1 MNRWCERMGSCLS
14 PSRPAAKLRN
24 RGSPIVLALACLAA
38 ALMAGCI
45 AERGAPVIERTSG
58 ARPAPVKP
66 ATGVVA
72 TPAPKPGEM
81 RPEFHTVQKSDTLY
95 SIALDQGLDY
105 RDLAQWNG
113 ITDPA
118 VISVGQILRL
128 TAPAT
133 TVTTAPLQTAPGVQ
147 ARPLG
152 ETPIAPGTA
161 VAPPPAAAPAS
172 PPIVYGTAVAP
183 PTAAAASPPV
193 ASSGS
198 VVNQPK
204 AVRAPYSDQVYAQ
217 LSAAKPDLAPKPDPQ
232 AAAGDGSDNVNWGWP
247 ASGSVINSYN
257 ESATLKG
264 IGIAGKLGQPV
275 VASAA
280 GRVIFSGM
288 GIRGF
293 GKLIVIK
300 HNNTFLSVYGHN
312 NALLVK
318 EGQNVSKGQKIAEM
332 GSTDTDRVKLHF
344 EIRRLGKPVDP
355 VKLLPPA

>member
-1 MNRWCERMGSCLS
+1 M
-14 PSRPAAKLRN
+14 LRN
-24 RGSPIVLALACLAA
+24 RRSPIVLALACLAA
-38 ALMAGCI
+38 ALTAGCI

-66 ATGVVA
+66 ATGVVT

-81 RPEFHTVQKSDTLY
+81 RPEFYTVRKSDTLY

-312 NALLVK
+312 NALLVRR
-318 EGQNVSKGQKIAEM
+318 
-332 GSTDTDRVKLHF
+332 DRTF
-344 EIRRLGKPVDP
+344 PRARRSPRWARPTPTG
-355 VKLLPPA
+355 

>member
-1 MNRWCERMGSCLS
+1 MFPNRLS
-14 PSRPAAKLRN
+14 QV
-24 RGSPIVLALACLAA
+24 VLVLTCIATVLT
-38 ALMAGCI
+38 AGCI
-45 AERGAPVIERTSG
+45 AERGAPVLDRTVQT
-58 ARPAPVKP
+58 RPAPAKP
-66 ATGVVA
+66 ATSIVTA
-72 TPAPKPGEM
+72 PAPRPGEA
-81 RPEFHTVQKSDTLY
+81 RPEFYTVRKSDTLY

-118 VISVGQILRL
+118 VISVGQSLRL
-128 TAPAT
+128 TAPAAT
-133 TVTTAPLQTAPGVQ
+133 ATTAPLQTAPGVE

-152 ETPIAPGTA
+152 ETPIVSGTV
-161 VAPPPAAAPAS
+161 VALPPAAPAS
-172 PPIVYGTAVAP
+172 PPVVAGGT
-183 PTAAAASPPV
+183 
-193 ASSGS
+193 
-198 VVNQPK
+198 VVSQPR
-204 AVRAPYSDQVYAQ
+204 AVRAPYSDQTYAQ
-217 LSAAKPDLAPKPDPQ
+217 LSGAMLDPAPKPDPRPTT
-232 AAAGDGSDNVNWGWP
+232 GDGDDNVNWGWP
-247 ASGSVINSYN
+247 SSGKIINSFN
-257 ESATLKG
+257 ETATLKG

-312 NALLVK
+312 SELLVK
-318 EGQNVSKGQKIAEM
+318 EGQNVAKGQKIAEM
-332 GSTDTDRVKLHF
+332 GSTDTDKVKLHF

>member
-1 MNRWCERMGSCLS
+1 MFPNSGSQV
-14 PSRPAAKLRN
+14 
-24 RGSPIVLALACLAA
+24 VLALACISTVLT
-38 ALMAGCI
+38 AGCI
-45 AERGAPVIERTSG
+45 AERGAPVLDRSPQT
-58 ARPAPVKP
+58 RPAPAKPAKP
-66 ATGVVA
+66 ATGIVTA
-72 TPAPKPGEM
+72 PAPRPAEA
-81 RPEFHTVQKSDTLY
+81 RPEFYTVRKGDTLY

-118 VISVGQILRL
+118 VISVGQSLRL
-128 TAPAT
+128 TAPVAIAAT
-133 TVTTAPLQTAPGVQ
+133 ATATTAPLQTAPGVQ

-152 ETPIAPGTA
+152 ETPIDSGTA
-161 VAPPPAAAPAS
+161 VTLPPAAT
-172 PPIVYGTAVAP
+172 V
-183 PTAAAASPPV
+183 SPPV
-193 ASSGS
+193 VASGA
-198 VVNQPK
+198 VVSQPR
-204 AVRAPYSDQVYAQ
+204 AVRAPYSDQTFAQ
-217 LSAAKPDLAPKPDPQ
+217 LSGAKPVPVPKPDPRP
-232 AAAGDGSDNVNWGWP
+232 ATGESGENVNWGWP
-247 ASGSVINSYN
+247 SSGKIINSFN

-264 IGIAGKLGQPV
+264 IAIAGKLGQPV

-312 NALLVK
+312 SELLVK
-318 EGQNVSKGQKIAEM
+318 EGQNVAKGQKIAEM
-332 GSTDTDRVKLHF
+332 GSTDTDQVKLHF